1 MLFRSKY
8 YKGKDLERYFSFICK
23 NKSIYELCRRPSLM
37 HIVREMLPS
46 LFREYVNSRIEAS
59 MLIEKY
65 LKHWIERQ
73 FGKQIAA
80 SLENNKIKEN
90 FVFDFFQKLGG
101 EYYKKR
107 TYKLPSEEVLAYL
120 NEDISS
126 LGLTTK
132 EEKEGF
138 ESEILTSYFIEIE
151 NDEYRFVHK
160 SFLEYFVSKE
170 ILRLIKNNNYK
181 DPLIAQCDWSEEIIN
196 FIYESEEFQSNSK
209 YSKSIPL
216 LLTFA
221 SRNRLS
227 ARFKSMIFI
236 TRVSTF
242 WITTYL
248 PRYLISI
255 AAFPSK
261 LAIYSDKH
269 YNVFSKVEV
278 LLSDEYITNQLLL
291 TNKNYKIADIK
302 DAILKKRISGSLI
315 FSLSNLLEQESQ
327 FFENDWAIVDKKPN
341 VGIAAKAYYVAL
353 MKGQFE
359 YPANHPISYY
369 LRRKLHKRIR
379 PSQTKHKTLS

>member
-1 MLFRSKY
+1 
-8 YKGKDLERYFSFICK
+8 
-23 NKSIYELCRRPSLM
+23 M

-181 DPLIAQCDWSEEIIN
+181 DPLIAQCGD
-196 FIYESEEFQSNSK
+196 
-209 YSKSIPL
+209 KSP
-216 LLTFA
+216 
-221 SRNRLS
+221 
-227 ARFKSMIFI
+227 M
-236 TRVSTF
+236 V
-242 WITTYL
+242 
-248 PRYLISI
+248 
-255 AAFPSK
+255 
-261 LAIYSDKH
+261 
-269 YNVFSKVEV
+269 
-278 LLSDEYITNQLLL
+278 
-291 TNKNYKIADIK
+291 
-302 DAILKKRISGSLI
+302 GSH
-315 FSLSNLLEQESQ
+315 QQCSQ
-327 FFENDWAIVDKKPN
+327 
-341 VGIAAKAYYVAL
+341 GC
-353 MKGQFE
+353 
-359 YPANHPISYY
+359 
-369 LRRKLHKRIR
+369 
-379 PSQTKHKTLS
+379 